1 MSQLFSDSN
10 IELVNT
16 ELNDNSMSSP
26 NIETG
31 PTTSRTEFL
40 INVEEETDDESLV
53 KEVKPKQKRKSIIL
67 LLFFYCLK
75 FIYKGRPLY
84 QNFSEAGPYV
94 RI

>member
-16 ELNDNSMSSP
+16 ELNDNSISSP

-40 INVEEETDDESLV
+40 INFNEETDDERSKV
-53 KEVKPKQKRKSIIL
+53 EAKEKIHYPFR
-67 LLFFYCLK
+67 
-75 FIYKGRPLY
+75 
-84 QNFSEAGPYV
+84 QNKNN
-94 RI
+94 

>member
-16 ELNDNSMSSP
+16 ELNDNSISSP
-26 NIETG
+26 NIKTG

-40 INVEEETDDESLV
+40 INVEETDDERPV
-53 KEVKPKQKRKSIIL
+53 KEVKPKQKRKSITL